1 MGLEYRDWW
10 REAQKER
17 DRIENST
24 GRPSR
29 AASRPSNGL
38 STGLK
43 WGPFGI
49 LVFWLL
55 IMGLLYV
62 AMNHYLKPKAVTVSV
77 SGDLVIPRARDG
89 HFYAAGLINGRPVS
103 FLVDTGAT
111 LVTVSDKFAREA
123 GLAAGTPTVFKTANG
138 DVPGRIVS
146 DVPITIGPI
155 DVSGVKV
162 GVGLVGHEVGAA
174 LLGQSFLSRFDVA
187 LNGEQMILRK
197 R

>member
-1 MGLEYRDWW
+1 MGLEDRDWW

-17 DRIENST
+17 ARKENIRRVPVAT
-24 GRPSR
+24 
-29 AASRPSNGL
+29 RPSNGL
-38 STGLK
+38 TRGLK

-49 LVFWLL
+49 LVFWLV

-62 AMNHYLKPKAVTVSV
+62 AMNHYLKPKAVVVSA

-89 HFYAAGLINGRPVS
+89 HFYAAGLINGRPVN

-111 LVTVSDKFAREA
+111 LVTVSDKFARDA
-123 GLAAGTPTVFKTANG
+123 GLAAGNPTVFKTANG
-138 DVPGRIVS
+138 DLQGRVVS
-146 DVPITIGPI
+146 DVPISLGPI
-155 DVSGVKV
+155 DVSGVKI
-162 GVGLVGHEVGAA
+162 GVGLVGHEAGAA

-187 LNGEQMILRK
+187 LNGEKMILRM